1 MRENEQQKQNEKVS
15 LNVSFKFLTY
25 RMIYLSFRKLS
36 QRSYLIIYN
45 LQSGFIFLLILPH
58 PVADK
63 VESTTLT
70 LDVRGK
76 TNKDVYDLE
85 DKPFKLHLLIS
96 LTFFK
101 SLSLCSHIYH

>member
-25 RMIYLSFRKLS
+25 SMIYLSFRKIS

-45 LQSGFIFLLILPH
+45 LQSGFIFLLVLPH
-58 PVADK
+58 PVANK
-63 VESTTLT
+63 VESMTLA

-76 TNKDVYDLE
+76 RNKDVYDLE

-101 SLSLCSHIYH
+101 SLSPLLPYLR